1 MEMRL
6 AIILLLCTTGGVLSD
21 ETVEDDLGPVEHV
34 NATVIEDDLTKSR
47 PPVDPTPEEIAQRK
61 HQIEMLQR

>member
-1 MEMRL
+1 MRL
-6 AIILLLCTTGGVLSD
+6 AIILLLCTTTGGVLSD
-21 ETVEDDLGPVEHV
+21 ETATAGEDGPVEHV

-47 PPVDPTPEEIAQRK
+47 PPVEPTPEEIAQRK